1 MPEFCNNFMPHGVCL
16 QWNTPL
22 LLTWIIANAGIA
34 LAYFAIPAA
43 LVYFVRKR
51 KDDLPYPWLFRLF
64 ALFIVSCGMT
74 HAMKIWT
81 IYHAHYWAE
90 ALLDAL
96 TAIVSLATAVLLWP
110 LIPKMLALK
119 SPAQLEDANEKL
131 AQANHE
137 LSTLNKNLVLARD
150 QALEASNLKSS
161 FVANISHELRTP
173 VTGVMGMNELL
184 MRTDLTPHQKDLAS
198 SIQEAA
204 KSLHLIVNDILDL
217 SKIEAGKMTL
227 QRVLFNPSEIV
238 RESINML
245 LPAAQKKGLVL
256 NCLIDPHLEDHALDL
271 SGDPVRVNQVL
282 LNLMGNAC
290 KFTDHGQ
297 IDVEVQVLKR
307 EESRTIVKFLV
318 KDTGI
323 GLDDQD
329 KRMLFKPFTQ
339 ADESTTRKYGGT
351 GLGLTISKLLV
362 ELMDGEIGVE
372 SEKNK
377 GSTFWFT
384 VPFTHTPEIILKR
397 YATSATINLATA
409 SQGKVLVVEDNPVL
423 RSLALKQLET
433 LGIGAHAVTNG
444 QAALDELA
452 RSRYSL
458 VLMDCH
464 LPVMDG
470 YEATQQIRELEKNT
484 SEHITIIAMTAGA
497 MTGDYE
503 KCRQAGMD
511 DYLAKPY
518 TLKQLKEKLSNW
530 LLTEKSIP
538 PSEKKDA

>member
-22 LLTWIIANAGIA
+22 LLTWIIANTGIA
-34 LAYFAIPAA
+34 IAYFAIPAA
-43 LVYFVRKR
+43 LVYFVKKR
-51 KDDLPYPWLFRLF
+51 KDDLPYPWMFRLF
-64 ALFIVSCGMT
+64 ALFIVSCGIT
-74 HAMKIWT
+74 HVMKIWT

-90 ALLDAL
+90 ALLDL
-96 TAIVSLATAVLLWP
+96 VTAIVSLATAILLWP

-119 SPAQLEDANEKL
+119 SPARLEDANDLL
-131 AQANHE
+131 AKTNSE
-137 LSTLNKNLVLARD
+137 LNTTNKNLILARD
-150 QALEASNLKSS
+150 QAVEASSLKSS

-184 MRTDLTPHQKDLAS
+184 LRTDLTPHQKDLAT

-227 QRVLFNPSEIV
+227 QRVFLNPAEMV
-238 RESINML
+238 RDSINIV
-245 LPAAQKKGLVL
+245 LPAAQKKGIVL
-256 NCLIDPHLEDHALDL
+256 NCQIDPHLEEHANNL

-282 LNLMGNAC
+282 LNLMGNAV

-297 IDVEVQVLKR
+297 ISVDVSIL
-307 EESRTIVKFLV
+307 SRDQDKTVVKFSV
-318 KDTGI
+318 TDTGI
-323 GLDDQD
+323 GLDQHEQ
-329 KRMLFKPFTQ
+329 KMLFIPFTQ

-362 ELMDGEIGVE
+362 ELMDGEIGVL

-377 GSTFWFT
+377 GSTFWFS

-397 YATSATINLATA
+397 YTTSMTINLGTA

-433 LGIGAHAVTNG
+433 LGIGAHAVSNG
-444 QAALDELA
+444 QAAVDEFA
-452 RSRYSL
+452 RAHYSL
-458 VLMDCH
+458 ILMDCH
-464 LPVMDG
+464 LPIMDG
-470 YEATQQIRELEKNT
+470 YEATQHIRESEKNT
-484 SEHITIIAMTAGA
+484 DKHITIIAMTAGA
-497 MTGDYE
+497 MIGDYE

-518 TLKQLKEKLSNW
+518 TLKQLKEKLGDW

-538 PSEKKDA
+538 PRDKNDA

>member
-1 MPEFCNNFMPHGVCL
+1 MPHGVCL

-22 LLTWIIANAGIA
+22 LLTWILANAGIA

-43 LVYFVRKR
+43 LVFFVKKR
-51 KDDLPYPWLFRLF
+51 KDDLPYPFMFRLF

-74 HAMKIWT
+74 HLMKIWT
-81 IYHAHYWAE
+81 IFHAHYWVE
-90 ALLDAL
+90 ALLDLL
-96 TAIVSLATAVLLWP
+96 TALVSLTTAILLWP

-119 SPAQLEDANEKL
+119 SPAQLEEANQKLADAND
-131 AQANHE
+131 E

-150 QALEASNLKSS
+150 QALEASSLKSS

-184 MRTDLTPHQKDLAS
+184 MRTELTPHQKDLAS

-227 QRVLFNPSEIV
+227 QRLLLNLPEMV

-256 NCLIDPHLEDHALDL
+256 NCLIDPHLEEHASNL

-282 LNLMGNAC
+282 LNLMGNAV

-297 IDVEVQVLKR
+297 IDVEATVLKR
-307 EESRTIVKFLV
+307 DESRTLVKFSV
-318 KDTGI
+318 TDTGI
-323 GLDDQD
+323 GIDEEV
-329 KRMLFKPFTQ
+329 KKVLFQPFTQ

-372 SEKNK
+372 SQKNK
-377 GSTFWFT
+377 GSTFWFI

-397 YATSATINLATA
+397 YTTSMTINLGTA

-423 RSLALKQLET
+423 RSLACKQLET
-433 LGIGAHAVTNG
+433 LGIGAHAVSNG
-444 QAALDELA
+444 QAALDELS
-452 RSRYSL
+452 RTRYSL
-458 VLMDCH
+458 ILMDCH
-464 LPVMDG
+464 LPVLDG
-470 YEATQQIRELEKNT
+470 FEATQKIRELEKNT

>member
-1 MPEFCNNFMPHGVCL
+1 MPDFCNNFMPHGVCL

-22 LLTWIIANAGIA
+22 LLTWILANAGIA

-43 LVYFVRKR
+43 LVYFVKKR
-51 KDDLPYPWLFRLF
+51 KDDLPYHFMFKLF

-74 HAMKIWT
+74 HLMKIWT

-90 ALLDAL
+90 ALLDLL
-96 TAIVSLATAVLLWP
+96 TAIVSLATAILLWP

-119 SPAQLEDANEKL
+119 SPAQLEEANQKL
-131 AQANHE
+131 AKANDE
-137 LSTLNKNLVLARD
+137 LSTLNRNLVLARD

-184 MRTDLTPHQKDLAS
+184 MRTELTPHQKDLAS

-227 QRVLFNPSEIV
+227 QRLLLNLPEMV

-256 NCLIDPHLEDHALDL
+256 NCLIDPHLEEHGSNL

-282 LNLMGNAC
+282 LNLMGNAV

-297 IDVEVQVLKR
+297 IDVEAIVLKR
-307 EESRTIVKFLV
+307 DESRTLVKFSV
-318 KDTGI
+318 TDTGI
-323 GLDDQD
+323 GIDEEV
-329 KRMLFKPFTQ
+329 KKVLFQPFTQ

-372 SEKNK
+372 SQKNK
-377 GSTFWFT
+377 GSTFWFI

-397 YATSATINLATA
+397 YTTSMTINLGTA

-423 RSLALKQLET
+423 RSLACKQLET
-433 LGIGAHAVTNG
+433 LGIGAHAVSNG
-444 QAALDELA
+444 QAALDELS
-452 RSRYSL
+452 RTRYSL
-458 VLMDCH
+458 ILMDCH
-464 LPVMDG
+464 LPVLDG
-470 YEATQQIRELEKNT
+470 FEATQKIRELEKNT
-484 SEHITIIAMTAGA
+484 NEHITIIAMTAGA

-538 PSEKKDA
+538 PSDKKDA